1 MDAIPF
7 CAGAFMKVV
16 DEIEDVGILN
26 LEEYKEYFQTLCILF
41 ITLWMYRDPYISAS
55 WISLIIPASYYIN
68 QIDSNFWKSL
78 IPIPFITLLLTA
90 NIEQPFILSD
100 IAQKLSYIIFACFF
114 IILEEKFTPEESSIY
129 KILFRLLIILGSIG
143 IIYLTSELSSA
154 EFIKSC
160 SLFIIGYCTVSVISK
175 VFLEDKKPKSDSL
188 NILQEESKLNG
199 S

>member
-41 ITLWMYRDPYISAS
+41 ITLWMYSDPYISAS

-90 NIEQPFILSD
+90 NIEKPILSD
-100 IAQKLSYIIFACFF
+100 IAQKIAYIVFACFF
-114 IILEEKFTPEESSIY
+114 ILLEEKLTPEESSIY
-129 KILFRLLIILGSIG
+129 KILFRVLIILGSLG

-160 SLFIIGYCTVSVISK
+160 SLFIIGYCTLSVISK
-175 VFLEDKKPKSDSL
+175 SFFSEPISKEIKEKLLEQRTMSG
-188 NILQEESKLNG
+188 I
-199 S
+199 

>member
-41 ITLWMYRDPYISAS
+41 ITLWMYSDPYISAS

-90 NIEQPFILSD
+90 NIEKPILSD
-100 IAQKLSYIIFACFF
+100 IAQKIAYIVFACFF
-114 IILEEKFTPEESSIY
+114 ILLEEKLTPEESSIY
-129 KILFRLLIILGSIG
+129 KILFRVLIILGSLG

-160 SLFIIGYCTVSVISK
+160 SLFIIGYCALSVISK
-175 VFLEDKKPKSDSL
+175 VFLEDKKPKSDSDS
-188 NILQEESKLNG
+188 IF
-199 S
+199 